1 MSDERQPMRRRKGVS
16 TRRELRARAAT
27 ATFPPIPLVHVTSTG
42 FASEIVESKQFEPQK
57 CRVFGPKLTYFFALR
72 PAYSRKGGDRKSHQ
86 INRFPFVFILRPD
99 AVPAPFHVYPFDT
112 GGAADGYF
120 AHEAD
125 DAVCLEDY
133 ELKPDHEAVAGQIAW
148 AFGTLEAYFDG
159 TLRLDL
165 MADVPVHET
174 VTRGFND
181 IARMANV
188 RSSNQEPDQR
198 ASAIELAANHNIPL
212 KGNVL
217 FAVLPRQYLE
227 DAGIPND
234 DFIARLKAEGISWDT
249 YEWQANM
256 MPNEFQEE
264 ISRVVRRYY
273 NEELKILSDG

>member
-1 MSDERQPMRRRKGVS
+1 MSIHSIP
-16 TRRELRARAAT
+16 AA
-27 ATFPPIPLVHVTSTG
+27 PPT
-42 FASEIVESKQFEPQK
+42 
-57 CRVFGPKLTYFFALR
+57 
-72 PAYSRKGGDRKSHQ
+72 
-86 INRFPFVFILRPD
+86 
-99 AVPAPFHVYPFDT
+99 
-112 GGAADGYF
+112 
-120 AHEAD
+120 D